1 MEKCACS
8 CSGETRIVL
17 ACAGASNVG
26 QISNEAAKRLDTAG
40 AANFACLA
48 GISGGIDGITASV
61 KGAGKVL
68 VVDGCPM
75 ACAKKTMDAAGI
87 SSYRYMVVTDTGVKK
102 VHAFQMEETD
112 IVKAVAACLEKLQ
125 G

>member
-1 MEKCACS
+1 MEKCTCS
-8 CSGETRIVL
+8 GSGETRIVL
-17 ACAGASNVG
+17 ACAGGSNVG
-26 QISNEAAKRLDTAG
+26 QISNEVARRLDTAG
-40 AANFACLA
+40 AATFACLA

-87 SSYRYMVVTDTGVKK
+87 SGYRYAVVTDAGIKK
-102 VHAFQMEETD
+102 VHSFQVEETD
-112 IVKAVAACLEKLQ
+112 IVKAVAICLEKLQ